1 MTFIT
6 TPFMRSFVGF
16 DQLFNELENTS
27 HVKDSS
33 YPAYNIEKIG
43 DEKYIISMA
52 VSGFSESDISIELL
66 NGFLTIE
73 GKIKDKQQV
82 GNFLHRGIATRAF
95 SKKFR
100 IAETVEVTEATL
112 KDGLLSISLHR
123 EIPEAEIPKHIPI
136 NGSQK
141 IISKKAS

>member
-1 MTFIT
+1 
-6 TPFMRSFVGF
+6 
-16 DQLFNELENTS
+16 
-27 HVKDSS
+27 
-33 YPAYNIEKIG
+33 
-43 DEKYIISMA
+43 MA

-112 KDGLLSISLHR
+112 KDGLLNISLHR